1 MDKTLIL
8 NKLQK
13 HYKFKKDNDFALFLG
28 ISGQLLSKWKLR
40 NTFDVDV
47 LYTKCTEISPDFL
60 LSGNEPIQRIDVVS
74 GTSEIDKVYKD
85 LSESRLEVIN
95 GLKFKIAAL
104 EKTISD
110 MRYARSETFLHT
122 NVAEPAPELTGK
134 KRK

>member
-13 HYKFKKDNDFALFLG
+13 HYKFKKDNDFAVFLG

-40 NTFDVDV
+40 NTFDIDV
-47 LYTKCTEISPDFL
+47 LYTKCTEINPDFL

-104 EKTISD
+104 EKTISEI
-110 MRYARSETFLHT
+110 RYARSETFLHS
-122 NVAEPAPELTGK
+122 NVAESAPELTGK

>member
-47 LYTKCTEISPDFL
+47 LYTKCTEINPDFL

-110 MRYARSETFLHT
+110 MRMDRAETFLYT
-122 NVAEPAPELTGK
+122 NVAEPAPELIGK